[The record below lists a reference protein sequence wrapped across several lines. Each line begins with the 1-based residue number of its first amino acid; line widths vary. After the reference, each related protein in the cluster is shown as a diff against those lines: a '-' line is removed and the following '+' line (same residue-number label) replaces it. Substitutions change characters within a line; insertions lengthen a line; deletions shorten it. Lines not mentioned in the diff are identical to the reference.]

1 MCIGGTNGKT
11 TTTAL
16 TGEIFKANGEVQTF
30 VLGNIGIPITE
41 HASETRPGDTV
52 VAETAALQL
61 ESIRDFHADAA
72 GLLNITEDHINRF
85 GSMEAYIAA
94 KMRVF
99 ENQTEQD
106 FAVLNADDPIVSAA
120 ETKAKKLYFSRLHEV
135 RDGAFV
141 RSGIIIFRMNG
152 VETQLIPANELGI
165 IGS

>member
-1 MCIGGTNGKT
+1 MKLSAKLNSVIVIAAEERILCASAARTEKPQPLRLPAKYSKQ
-11 TTTAL
+11 TAKVKRL
-16 TGEIFKANGEVQTF
+16 FS
-30 VLGNIGIPITE
+30 GNIGIPITE

-94 KMRVF
+94 KMRIF

-106 FAVLNADDPIVSAA
+106 FAVLMRRIQLFRPRNKSKKALLFKAA
-120 ETKAKKLYFSRLHEV
+120 
-135 RDGAFV
+135 
-141 RSGIIIFRMNG
+141 
-152 VETQLIPANELGI
+152 
-165 IGS
+165 